1 MSDKNTP
8 PAEYVFMV
16 LEEQSG
22 QRLDFFLSS
31 VIPDLSRSH
40 LKRLIKE
47 NRVAVNGGAAKP
59 SHEVRAGYSIRVNMP
74 REPGPDDALKPVS
87 MPLDILFEDQ
97 DLIIVNKPADLV
109 VHPGAGHRDATLVHG
124 LLGHC
129 GLALQGAPLRP
140 GIVHRLD
147 KDTSGVL
154 VAAKSERAYL
164 NLIRQF
170 KERELSKQYLAMV
183 YGRPDKTRGEI
194 STFLGRHPT
203 ERKKIAV
210 LQNRG
215 RQALSRWEV
224 VKSWGEASLLSVS
237 IETGRTHQ
245 IRVHLSH
252 IGHPVIGDET
262 YGGGSRRAKNV
273 KCGPVREL
281 LLKARRQMLH
291 AARLEFKH
299 PVTGEPI
306 LATAP
311 LPADFKELE
320 EQLDSLSPWCPR
332 Q

>member
-1 MSDKNTP
+1 MSDKKTP
-8 PAEYVFMV
+8 PAEYVFLV

-22 QRLDFFLSS
+22 QRLDSFLSS
-31 VIPDLSRSH
+31 VISDLSRSH

-47 NRVAVNGGAAKP
+47 NRVAVNGEAAKP
-59 SHEVRAGYSIRVNMP
+59 SHEVRAGYSIRVKMP
-74 REPGPDDALKPVS
+74 EESGPDDALKPVS
-87 MPLDILFEDQ
+87 MRLDILFEDQ

-109 VHPGAGHRDATLVHG
+109 VHPGAGHRDETLVHG
-124 LLGHC
+124 LLAHSA
-129 GLALQGAPLRP
+129 LALQGAPLRP

-147 KDTSGVL
+147 KDTSGAL

-170 KERELSKQYLAMV
+170 KEREVSKQYLAMV

-194 STFLGRHPT
+194 STLLGRHPT

-215 RQALSRWEV
+215 RQALSRWQV
-224 VKSWGEASLLSVS
+224 VKDWGEASLLNVS

-252 IGHPVIGDET
+252 IGHPVIGDEA
-262 YGGGSRRAKNV
+262 YGGGSRRARNV
-273 KCGPVREL
+273 KCGPLRDL

-291 AARLEFKH
+291 AARLEFTH

-311 LPADFKELE
+311 LPADFKELV
-320 EQLDSLSPWCPR
+320 EQLDSLSRFSPC